1 MEAKRDQ
8 NHVPVAMGVSSTDSI
23 TPVMFEVDETTNYLL
38 ATITQSSATA
48 TVMSANKRDENH
60 VPTVYGVSSVDGVTL
75 VPIRTLTDGSLLCQ
89 FT

>member
-8 NHVPVAMGVSSTDSI
+8 NHVTVAMGVSSTDNV
-23 TPVMFEVDETTNYLL
+23 TPVMLEVDETTNYLL
-38 ATITQSSATA
+38 ATVTQSSATA
-48 TVMSANKRDENH
+48 TAMTADKRDENH
-60 VPTVYGVSSVDGVTL
+60 VPTVYGISNADGVTL